1 MTNMRAI
8 VWMSIG
14 ILLLAA
20 ANFMLYRGAP
30 HETAFVPRTSLMT
43 MPDDAVSL
51 VEVSR
56 GGRTESVLTRT
67 GSWRIVE
74 PFSGSADESVVL
86 RLLDALTYAPIED
99 SLGEKELF
107 KLGRTLADFE
117 LSPPRIEV
125 KVKSGE
131 KETLVGFG
139 ALTPS
144 KSSVYASIDGLNA
157 VFLVPSNTLEAVDVS
172 TAQFRRRTL
181 FTAGEESVASLDI
194 KNGSELLRFRKEGEG
209 WLMTLPSEGPAA
221 TGKIK
226 KLLSDVISA
235 KAADF
240 VWPVGSS
247 NEVDEV
253 SDALL
258 ASYRLDTESAVTVT
272 VKGVDGVDRRIT
284 FGSEASEGYV
294 YALVHNGTAIVTV
307 DRALKDQAS
316 LGVAAFADTRLFPF
330 ETTQVAG
337 LSLSDEGVSCLLAKQ
352 EDGSWRMDAPVSAEA
367 DSAAVESLLSSVLA
381 LRGGDVDGNGIEI
394 GVTPQAAKE
403 ATKEKVSRGSLGPS
417 FRLEDLRSLD
427 IQKIDPQTVRRIS
440 VTGSDTNSA
449 TSIVFDRDRHA
460 WNVES
465 SPRKGTVVE
474 PAVDRLLKNLNP
486 LRASRV
492 VKLKVTADDLSAY
505 GLDKPWLTVAVDL
518 AKEDSIRRNIL
529 VGDRT
534 QNGRFATVGASDAVF
549 VLSDSACDDLSQDM
563 VGE

>member
-1 MTNMRAI
+1 
-8 VWMSIG
+8 
-14 ILLLAA
+14 
-20 ANFMLYRGAP
+20 MLK
-30 HETAFVPRTSLMT
+30 
-43 MPDDAVSL
+43 
-51 VEVSR
+51 
-56 GGRTESVLTRT
+56 
-67 GSWRIVE
+67 
-74 PFSGSADESVVL
+74 
-86 RLLDALTYAPIED
+86 LLDALTYAPIED

-107 KLGRTLADFE
+107 KLERTMADFE

-125 KVKSGE
+125 KVKSGDD
-131 KETLVGFG
+131 ETVIGFG

-144 KSSVYASIDGLNA
+144 KSSVYVSINDINA

-194 KNGSELLRFRKEGEG
+194 KNGSELLRFKKEGEG
-209 WLMTLPSEGPAA
+209 WLMTLPTEGPAA

-226 KLLSDVISA
+226 KLLLDIMSA
-235 KAADF
+235 KAVDF

-258 ASYRLDTESAVTVT
+258 ASYRLDAESAVAVT
-272 VKGVDGVDRRIT
+272 VKGVDGIDRRIT

-294 YALVHNGTAIVTV
+294 YALVHNGTTIVTV

-316 LGVAAFADTRLFPF
+316 LGSAAFADTRLFPY
-330 ETTQVAG
+330 ETTQVTG

-352 EDGSWRMDAPVSAEA
+352 EDGTWRMDAPVSAEA
-367 DSAAVESLLSSVLA
+367 NSSTMESLLSSVLA
-381 LRGGDVDGNGIEI
+381 LRSGDVDGNGIEI
-394 GVTPQAAKE
+394 GVTPQTAKE
-403 ATKEKVSRGSLGPS
+403 ATKEKVSRNSLGSS

-427 IQKIDPQTVRRIS
+427 IQKIDPATVRRIS
-440 VTGSDTNSA
+440 VTSTDTNST

-465 SPRKGTVVE
+465 SPRKGTVLDG
-474 PAVDRLLKNLNP
+474 AADRLLKALSP

-492 VKLKVTADDLSAY
+492 VKLKVTADDLSSY
-505 GLDKPWLTVAVDL
+505 GLDKPWLTVAIDL

-529 VGDRT
+529 VGDKT

-549 VLSDSACDDLSQDM
+549 VLPDSACDDLSQDI

>member
-8 VWMSIG
+8 IWLSIG
-14 ILLLAA
+14 TLILAA
-20 ANFMLYRGAP
+20 ANFALYRNTS
-30 HETAFVPRTSLMT
+30 HEPAFVQRTSLMT
-43 MPDDAVSL
+43 VPNDEISML
-51 VEVSR
+51 EISR
-56 GGRTESVLTRT
+56 RGKVESVLTRT

-86 RLLDALTYAPIED
+86 KLLDALAYAPIED

-107 KLGRTLADFE
+107 KLERTLTDFE
-117 LSPPRIEV
+117 LSPPQIEV
-125 KVKSGE
+125 KVKSGDD
-131 KETLVGFG
+131 ETVVGFG

-144 KSSVYASIDGLNA
+144 KSSVYVSIDDMNA

-181 FTAGEESVASLDI
+181 FTAGEESVASFDI

-209 WLMTLPSEGPAA
+209 WFMTLPTEGPAA

-226 KLLSDVISA
+226 KLLSDIISA
-235 KAADF
+235 KAVDF
-240 VWPVGSS
+240 IWPVGSS

-258 ASYRLDTESAVTVT
+258 ASYRLDTESAVSVT
-272 VKGVDGVDRRIT
+272 VKGVDGIDRRIT
-284 FGSEASEGYV
+284 FGSEASEGCV
-294 YALVHNGTAIVTV
+294 YALVHNGTTIVTV

-316 LGVAAFADTRLFPF
+316 LGSAAFADTRLFPY
-330 ETTQVAG
+330 ETAQITG
-337 LSLSDEGVSCLLAKQ
+337 LSLSCEGVSCLLARQ
-352 EDGSWRMDAPVSAEA
+352 ENGTWRMDAPVSAEA

-381 LRGGDVDGNGIEI
+381 LRGGDVDGGGIEI
-394 GVTPQAAKE
+394 GVTHQAAKE
-403 ATKEKVSRGSLGPS
+403 ANKEKVSRDSLGSL

-440 VTGSDTNSA
+440 VTGTDTNIT
-449 TSIVFDRDRHA
+449 TSIIFDRDRHA

-474 PAVDRLLKNLNP
+474 PAVDSLLRNLCP

-492 VKLKVTADDLSAY
+492 VKLKVTADDLSTY
-505 GLDKPWLTVAVDL
+505 GLDKPWLTVAIDL
-518 AKEDSIRRNIL
+518 AKEGSIRRNIL

-549 VLSDSACDDLSQDM
+549 VLPDSACDELSQEI

>member
-1 MTNMRAI
+1 MTNMRSI
-8 VWMSIG
+8 VWISIG
-14 ILLLAA
+14 IILLAV
-20 ANFMLYRGAP
+20 ANFMLYRNAP

-56 GGRTESVLTRT
+56 NGKVESVLTRT

-86 RLLDALTYAPIED
+86 KLLDALTYAPIED

-107 KLGRTLADFE
+107 KLERTMADFE
-117 LSPPRIEV
+117 LSPPKIEV
-125 KVKSGE
+125 KVKSGDD
-131 KETLVGFG
+131 ETVIGFG

-144 KSSVYASIDGLNA
+144 KSSVYVSINDINA

-194 KNGSELLRFRKEGEG
+194 KNGSELLRFKKEGEG
-209 WLMTLPSEGPAA
+209 WLMTLPTEGPAA

-226 KLLSDVISA
+226 KLLLDIMSA
-235 KAADF
+235 KAEDF

-258 ASYRLDTESAVTVT
+258 ASYRLDAESAVAVT
-272 VKGVDGVDRRIT
+272 VKGVDGIDRRIT

-294 YALVHNGTAIVTV
+294 YALVHNGTTIVTV

-316 LGVAAFADTRLFPF
+316 LGSAAFADTRLFPY
-330 ETTQVAG
+330 ETTQVTG
-337 LSLSDEGVSCLLAKQ
+337 LSLSDEGVSVLLAKQ
-352 EDGSWRMDAPVSAEA
+352 EDGTWRMDAPVSAEA
-367 DSAAVESLLSSVLA
+367 NSSSMESLLSSVLA
-381 LRGGDVDGNGIEI
+381 LRSGDVDGNGIEI
-394 GVTPQAAKE
+394 GVTPQSAKE
-403 ATKEKVSRGSLGPS
+403 ATKEKVSRNSLGSS

-427 IQKIDPQTVRRIS
+427 IQKIDPATVRRIS
-440 VTGSDTNSA
+440 VTGTDTNST

-465 SPRKGTVVE
+465 SPRKGTVLDG
-474 PAVDRLLKNLNP
+474 AADRLLKALSP

-492 VKLKVTADDLSAY
+492 VKLKVTADDLSSY
-505 GLDKPWLTVAVDL
+505 GLDKPWLTVAIDL

-529 VGDRT
+529 VGDKT

-549 VLSDSACDDLSQDM
+549 VLPDSACDDLSQDI

>member
-8 VWMSIG
+8 VWISIG
-14 ILLLAA
+14 IVLLAA
-20 ANFMLYRGAP
+20 ANFMLCRNAP
-30 HETAFVPRTSLMT
+30 HETALVQRTSLVS
-43 MPDDAVSL
+43 MPDEDVSML
-51 VEVSR
+51 EVSR
-56 GGRTESVLTRT
+56 DGRVESVLTRT

-86 RLLDALTYAPIED
+86 RLLDALAYAPIED

-107 KLGRTLADFE
+107 KLERSLADFE

-125 KVKSGE
+125 KVKSGD
-131 KETLVGFG
+131 KETAVGFG

-144 KSSVYASIDGLNA
+144 KSSVYVSIDDMNA

-172 TAQFRRRTL
+172 TAQFRRRAL
-181 FTAGEESVASLDI
+181 FTAGEETVASFDI

-209 WLMTLPSEGPAA
+209 WLMTQPSEGPAA

-226 KLLSDVISA
+226 KLLADIASA
-235 KAADF
+235 KAVDF
-240 VWPVGSS
+240 IWPVGST
-247 NEVDEV
+247 NEVEEA

-258 ASYRLDTESAVTVT
+258 SSYRLDTESAVAVT
-272 VKGVDGVDRRIT
+272 IKGVDGMDRRIA
-284 FGSEASEGYV
+284 FGSEASAGCV
-294 YALVHNGTAIVTV
+294 YALVHNGTTIVTV

-316 LGVAAFADTRLFPF
+316 LGAAAFADTRLFPY

-367 DSAAVESLLSSVLA
+367 DSAAVEALLSSVLA
-381 LRGGDVDGNGIEI
+381 FRGGDVDADGIEI

-403 ATKEKVSRGSLGPS
+403 STKEKVSRKSLGPS

-427 IQKIDPQTVRRIS
+427 MQKIDPQAVRRIS
-440 VTGSDTNSA
+440 VTGMDTNSA
-449 TSIVFDRDRHA
+449 TSIVFDRDRRA

-465 SPRKGTVVE
+465 SPRRGTVVE
-474 PAVDRLLKNLNP
+474 SAVDRLLKNLNP
-486 LRASRV
+486 LKALRV
-492 VKLKVTADDLSAY
+492 VKLKVTADDLSTY
-505 GLDKPWLTVAVDL
+505 GLDKPWLTVAIDL
-518 AKEDSIRRNIL
+518 AKEGSIRRNIL
-529 VGDRT
+529 VGDKTRD
-534 QNGRFATVGASDAVF
+534 GRFATVGASDAVF
-549 VLSDSACDDLSQDM
+549 VLPDSACDDLSRET